1 MENCKC
7 IFATLFSSLLSVL
20 SPSLSS
26 AENYCASVHN
36 AGRRLELLRT
46 EKGVLKRTGVSLEFG
61 LESAA
66 SLRTFPFWKGGLKSL
81 FIISQKPVGRLLG
94 PGWFCAAEAA
104 AAAEINYFVPFPLLL
119 ASLMCSFKAF
129 VCTHWT
135 IRSSQNEEEFWIS
148 LLFWILPIFW
158 SFIDSYP
165 KLDNHSGLKIPC
177 RFKTAIFPMCCFQLA
192 FQMFEFS
199 RTKWQHWF
207 GLHSRVWNN

>member
-148 LLFWILPIFW
+148 LLFWILPIFGVFQIAVQSW
-158 SFIDSYP
+158 IIIQDWKCYAEPRLRTSQSAVSNYRVG
-165 KLDNHSGLKIPC
+165 NVW
-177 RFKTAIFPMCCFQLA
+177 IFAHKMATLIWI
-192 FQMFEFS
+192 
-199 RTKWQHWF
+199 T
-207 GLHSRVWNN
+207 

>member
-148 LLFWILPIFW
+148 LLFWILPIFGVFQIAVQSW
-158 SFIDSYP
+158 IIIQDWKCYAEPRLRTSQSAVSNYRVG
-165 KLDNHSGLKIPC
+165 NVW
-177 RFKTAIFPMCCFQLA
+177 IFAHKMAALIWITQ
-192 FQMFEFS
+192 
-199 RTKWQHWF
+199 
-207 GLHSRVWNN
+207 

>member
-81 FIISQKPVGRLLG
+81 FIISQKPVG
-94 PGWFCAAEAA
+94 WAA
-104 AAAEINYFVPFPLLL
+104 AARASWFPSAPQHQRSRLLCPPLL
-119 ASLMCSFKAF
+119 
-129 VCTHWT
+129 
-135 IRSSQNEEEFWIS
+135 SSPS
-148 LLFWILPIFW
+148 KP
-158 SFIDSYP
+158 Y
-165 KLDNHSGLKIPC
+165 
-177 RFKTAIFPMCCFQLA
+177 M
-192 FQMFEFS
+192 
-199 RTKWQHWF
+199 
-207 GLHSRVWNN
+207 

>member
-148 LLFWILPIFW
+148 LLFWILTIFGV
-158 SFIDSYP
+158 F
-165 KLDNHSGLKIPC
+165 
-177 RFKTAIFPMCCFQLA
+177 
-192 FQMFEFS
+192 
-199 RTKWQHWF
+199 
-207 GLHSRVWNN
+207 